1 MKDETIQE
9 VSQLFQ
15 KVLTVV
21 PSENPKE
28 LYADHVKI
36 RQVLEKISAEQD
48 KFVPNKD
55 RASKLPAFLEWAK
68 NNNIKFDN
76 SEIKES
82 DKGFSLIA
90 KEDIPE
96 KGNAVEVPRSA
107 ILTSDS
113 SKINK
118 GLRELF
124 LNDQLVQSVEN
135 CSLVLLLAHEYLD
148 PKSHWTPYLDI
159 LPGEL
164 LSPLTM
170 TNEQLLSLKPSNA
183 FILAMQFFR
192 CIARHYV
199 YFFLMTHARE
209 SARLLPKLSS
219 DAIKKTLFTSKN
231 FSFDLYVWCTAIV
244 TSRVNRIPNLV
255 QIGNQTTTSPSL
267 IPIMDFANFEFIG
280 DAAAA
285 QSEVFYSIPHKK
297 VQLLLHRNVK
307 AGTEILIPIG
317 NKSNRDCFLYSGF
330 VPLEDSPVDIYELR
344 LGFPQKTEQWKLTA
358 AQRMGVLN
366 SKEMA
371 ATFVIHLST
380 FYSHQLEFS
389 AFWNFAKLFVAKT
402 ANDFNT
408 EANIKQAR
416 EYLLKRFTLYLEGYK
431 TLPKSEPKDA
441 SSLEKYIWRLKRSE
455 QKNLEAM
462 VAYFEKSV
470 EEIIKSNGTTF
481 PEIQENSTSAQ
492 ETPTAPT
499 ATPTTSD
506 T

>member
-9 VSQLFQ
+9 VSKLFQ
-15 KVLTVV
+15 TILTVI

-28 LYADHVKI
+28 LYADHIKI
-36 RQVLEKISAEQD
+36 KEVLSKISAEQD
-48 KFVPNKD
+48 KFAPNKD
-55 RASKLPAFLEWAK
+55 RISKLPAFLEWAAK
-68 NNNIKFDN
+68 NNIKFEN
-76 SEIKES
+76 AEIKES

-90 KEDIPE
+90 KNEIPAA
-96 KGNAVEVPRSA
+96 GNAVEVPRSA

-124 LNDQLVQSVEN
+124 VTDQLVQSVEN
-135 CSLVLLLAHEYLD
+135 CSLVLLLAHEVLD
-148 PKSHWTPYLDI
+148 PKSSWKPYIDI
-159 LPGEL
+159 LPAEIIT
-164 LSPLTM
+164 PLTM

-192 CIARHYV
+192 CIARHFV

-209 SARLLPKLSS
+209 STRLLPKASS
-219 DAIKKTLFTSKN
+219 DAIKKTLFTSQN
-231 FSFDLYVWCTAIV
+231 LTFDLYVWATAIV

-255 QIGNQTTTSPSL
+255 QIGNHTTTSPSL

-285 QSEVFYSIPHKK
+285 QSEVFYSIPQKK
-297 VQLLLHRNVK
+297 VQLLLHRK
-307 AGTEILIPIG
+307 IQAGTEILIPIG
-317 NKSNRDCFLYSGF
+317 NKSNRDCLLYSGF
-330 VPLEDSPVDIYELR
+330 VPSEENPVDTFELR
-344 LGFPQKTEQWKLTA
+344 LGFPQKTEQWKIFA

-366 SKEMA
+366 PKEYA

-402 ANDFNT
+402 QNDFNT
-408 EANIKQAR
+408 EENVKQAKD
-416 EYLLKRFTLYLEGYK
+416 YLYKRFSLYLEGYK
-431 TLPKSEPKDA
+431 ALPKMEPKEN
-441 SSLEKYIWRLKRSE
+441 SLEKYIWRLKNSE
-455 QKNLEAM
+455 RKILEAM
-462 VAYFEKSV
+462 VSYFEKPV
-470 EEIIKSNGTTF
+470 EDIIKSNGTVF
-481 PEIQENSTSAQ
+481 PEVKEKNENLDKI
-492 ETPTAPT
+492 
-499 ATPTTSD
+499 D